1 MQLGEETP
9 MTNASKQRVKAFFD
23 EFIRSEYVANWTA
36 EKDGDFINEP
46 ERAARCYDAAEFG
59 CDGKTHA
66 EVIED
71 WREAF
76 ENMVKYC
83 LKANGKRHW
92 EYPSRLSAGVNA
104 LIDECES
111 WHEKNGSLFQQIG

>member
-1 MQLGEETP
+1 
-9 MTNASKQRVKAFFD
+9 MTNASKQRVQAFFD

-36 EKDGDFINEP
+36 ENDSDFISHAD
-46 ERAARCYDAAEFG
+46 RANRCYDAAEFG

-76 ENMVKYC
+76 DAMMRDRERAAWRTPNAKY
-83 LKANGKRHW
+83 LPERFI
-92 EYPSRLSAGVNA
+92 AGINA

-111 WHEKNGSLFQQIG
+111 WHDAHGSLFQQIG